1 MRVLLDADVV
11 LDFVLEREPFAEAA
25 GKLFELAAQG
35 VCDAYVSAVTPVNI
49 FYLGRKAK
57 GGDATKQAIS
67 DLLAAVRVCTVDQNV
82 LNAALTLPF
91 ADYEDAVQ
99 HASATASRLD
109 AIVTRN
115 LDDYKN
121 AALPVFTPA
130 DFLDHLK
137 AQQP

>member
-1 MRVLLDADVV
+1 M
-11 LDFVLEREPFAEAA
+11 
-25 GKLFELAAQG
+25 FELAAQG
-35 VCDAYVSAVTPVNI
+35 VYDAYVSAVTPVNI
-49 FYLGRKAK
+49 FYLGRKVK

-67 DLLAAVRVCTVDQNV
+67 NLLAAVQVCLVDQNV
-82 LNAALTLPF
+82 LNGALALPF

-99 HASATASRLD
+99 HASAMASRLD